1 MNLQFVVDTP
11 NNYES
16 AEDAQKIVEM
26 NIIDIL
32 YDNKVSN
39 LVYMRDITSYVK
51 QNPLLIAQKEAED
64 EDLDVEKVTRVLL
77 KSPTIYFKNLAQKVN
92 NEIGI
97 FQNKR
102 DEIIAK
108 LNSIR
113 YDFLLVKN
121 AWDLHSIENKT
132 FKQIKRS
139 FNLKELF

>member
-1 MNLQFVVDTP
+1 
-11 NNYES
+11 
-16 AEDAQKIVEM
+16 M

-51 QNPLLIAQKEAED
+51 QNSLLIAQKEAED
-64 EDLDVEKVTRVLL
+64 DDLDEEKVTRALL

-139 FNLKELF
+139 FSLKELF